1 VGETSQRCGGREKK
15 FSVQL
20 SITFAIT
27 VKFLRFTMSIS
38 DTFTEA
44 HTYDYIKYC
53 LVLYM

>member
-38 DTFTEA
+38 VTFTEA